1 MNITEKKSRLKL
13 LIKISLQY
21 DNYFTKKKIKQFNQ
35 EEIKWDCFTKRQDSA
50 PKVGDI
56 EK

>member
-1 MNITEKKSRLKL
+1 MNITEKKRRL
-13 LIKISLQY
+13 LIKVSLQY
-21 DNYFTKKKIKQFNQ
+21 DNYFTKKKKIKQFNQ